1 MTIHGSKSELK
12 RLRYLENHVERISR
26 LPDAITF
33 DPTVGISISLV
44 FQKLYIQN
52 FLGTPR
58 EAQSESR
65 KAFKQVIKVRR
76 EKDEIA
82 NVSLVNT
89 AATMWLQSLRK
100 RAKSLFN
107 PPNPQISKTVNFGN
121 FGEIF
126 YANSLFL
133 SLFLSK
139 FSPKH
144 VQKLLI
150 SLFPQQSRGSVL
162 ALFFLGLRTLDLRF

>member
-1 MTIHGSKSELK
+1 M
-12 RLRYLENHVERISR
+12 
-26 LPDAITF
+26 
-33 DPTVGISISLV
+33 
-44 FQKLYIQN
+44 
-52 FLGTPR
+52 
-58 EAQSESR
+58 
-65 KAFKQVIKVRR
+65 IKVRR

-82 NVSLVNT
+82 NVSLVDK
-89 AATMWLQSLRK
+89 AAAMWLQSLRK
-100 RAKSLFN
+100 CAKSLFN